1 MPPRSKREPS
11 VIADDPQTR
20 GAEESETLPVPDIEA
35 LREED
40 AAMLGTDD
48 DWGPPIEVADGISVP
63 TDSTDA
69 IVGDNASVESM
80 LTYKE
85 VSITEL
91 FSDGTR
97 GIRLFLGKPTQGTF
111 DVMRARSKGVGVVI
125 EADSASVE
133 YRK

>member
-1 MPPRSKREPS
+1 MPPRKSQPTENA
-11 VIADDPQTR
+11 ADLETR

-40 AAMLGTDD
+40 AAMIGTDD
-48 DWGPPIEVADGISVP
+48 DWGPPVEVVDGIPVP
-63 TDSTDA
+63 PDSTDA
-69 IVGDNASVESM
+69 IVEDNASVESM

-97 GIRLFLGKPTQGTF
+97 GIRLFLGRPTPGTF
-111 DVMRARSKGVGVVI
+111 DVMRMRSKGVGVVI
-125 EADSASVE
+125 EADGASVE
-133 YRK
+133 YVK